1 MTALR
6 LFPPA
11 LAFLSLIFWAM
22 PSPAASYVL
31 DDFSADTVEVRANN
45 NNTIVPGFN
54 LIEQRPPSETD
65 GALNY
70 TGNMSLE
77 LSTGTLP
84 GVLGDPLRFGSI
96 DNGTFNFSIADRTG
110 AGAFPESI
118 RLRYGSVVGGAS
130 FEIPADAPVLRLDD
144 VQLTGG
150 TQYQLTVNLFGAA
163 GLAMPMGSQAFTI
176 QGNIPFLQVLLSN
189 LTANIEDVRGLEV
202 LITPTRD
209 GNQIIIG
216 SIGGVL
222 LTPEPGRA
230 ALTAMGVML
239 LLLRRRR

>member
-11 LAFLSLIFWAM
+11 LVALSLILSAM
-22 PSPAASYVL
+22 PSSAATYVL

-65 GALNY
+65 GALSY
-70 TGNMSLE
+70 TGNMSLT
-77 LSTGTLP
+77 LSTGNP
-84 GVLGDPLRFGSI
+84 PPLGDPLRLGSI
-96 DNGTFNFSIADRTG
+96 DNGTFSFSIADRTG
-110 AGAFPESI
+110 AAAFPESI

-130 FEIPADAPVLRLDD
+130 FEIPSDAPVLRLDD

-209 GNQIIIG
+209 ANQIIIG

-230 ALTAMGVML
+230 ALTAMGVMT